1 MVLDNLGTLT
11 KMIVAMVILLAVG
24 FLIVAQVIT
33 QIETTESV
41 DCSNASQATA
51 ACNGT
56 RTLQTAMAGIPGWV
70 PLIVIA
76 SIGIVLLA
84 LTKGLK

>member
-11 KMIVAMVILLAVG
+11 KALVALVVLMAVG
-24 FLIVAQVIT
+24 FLIVANVASNT
-33 QIETTESV
+33 SV
-41 DCSNASQATA
+41 AADGNASA
-51 ACNGT
+51 AVS
-56 RTLQTAMAGIPGWV
+56 TLQTAMAGIPGWV

-76 SIGIVLLA
+76 TIGIVLLA